1 MSLADL
7 KAQQKAL
14 DEVEARTVS
23 GAPTLTP
30 KQQMLDASEV
40 EKRHPDKVIRWVNI
54 RDPQKAESRR
64 VEGYVRLSE
73 AEGGRSLGNDLA
85 LMAIPRRL
93 HEQKVAAIQKLNDD
107 RLNAHR
113 REMESVA
120 ESVAKQMRDRYGV
133 SIDASRILVDE

>member
-7 KAQQKAL
+7 QAQKKVL
-14 DEVEARTVS
+14 DEVEARTVP

-30 KQQMLDASEV
+30 KQQMLDASDV

-85 LMAIPRRL
+85 LMAIPRAA
-93 HEQKVAAIQKLNDD
+93 HEAKVQAIRKLNDE

>member
-1 MSLADL
+1 MSLDDL
-7 KAQQKAL
+7 KKKLEQ
-14 DEVEARTVS
+14 VEATTVP

-30 KQQMLDASEV
+30 KQQMLDASDV

-54 RDPQKAESRR
+54 RDPQKAASRQ

-73 AEGGRSLGNDLA
+73 AEGGRHLGNDLA
-85 LMAIPRRL
+85 LMAIPRRQ
-93 HEQKVAAIQKLNDD
+93 HEAKVAAIAKLNDD

>member
-1 MSLADL
+1 MSLADM
-7 KAQQKAL
+7 KARLAT
-14 DEVEARTVS
+14 EEAKTVP

-85 LMAIPRRL
+85 LMAIPRAQ
-93 HEQKVAAIQKLNDD
+93 HEAKVKAIRKLNDE

-120 ESVAKQMRDRYGV
+120 ESVARQMRDRYGV
-133 SIDASRILVDE
+133 QIDASRILVDE